1 MVLLDLIHF
10 KTGDLL
16 AEETEALVNT
26 VNCVGVMGKG
36 IALDFKKTY
45 PSNFHEYAAACKRG
59 DVKPGHMHIFETN
72 NLANPRYI
80 VNFPTKRHWRDTS
93 LIRDIDAGLS
103 DLARV
108 IRDRRF
114 ESIAL
119 PALGCGLG
127 GLNWADVRPL
137 IVNALE
143 DFEDVD
149 IVVFEPTKARIVAA

>member
-1 MVLLDLIHF
+1 MIHF

-16 AEETEALVNT
+16 AEEAEALVNT

-45 PSNFHEYAAACKRG
+45 PSNFRDYAAACKRG
-59 DVKPGHMHIFETN
+59 EIQPGHMHIFETN
-72 NLANPRYI
+72 NLVNPHYI
-80 VNFPTKRHWRDTS
+80 VNFPTKRHWRDPS
-93 LIRDIDAGLS
+93 RIMDIDSGLS

-108 IRDRRF
+108 IADCKI

-127 GLNWADVRPL
+127 GLNWLDVKPL
-137 IVNALE
+137 IENVLGDLE
-143 DFEDVD
+143 AVD
-149 IVVFEPTKARIVAA
+149 IVVFEPTMAEGVAA

>member
-1 MVLLDLIHF
+1 MIHF

-16 AEETEALVNT
+16 TEEAEALVNT

-45 PSNFHEYAAACKRG
+45 PSNFRDYAAACKRG
-59 DVKPGHMHIFETN
+59 EIKPGHMHIFETN
-72 NLANPRYI
+72 NLVHPRYI
-80 VNFPTKRHWRDTS
+80 VNFPTKRHWRDPS
-93 LIRDIDAGLS
+93 RIKDIASGLS

-108 IRDRRF
+108 IGDWQI

-127 GLNWADVRPL
+127 GLNWLDVKPL
-137 IVNALE
+137 IENVLG
-143 DFEDVD
+143 DFDAVD
-149 IVVFEPTKARIVAA
+149 IVVFEPTRAEGVAA